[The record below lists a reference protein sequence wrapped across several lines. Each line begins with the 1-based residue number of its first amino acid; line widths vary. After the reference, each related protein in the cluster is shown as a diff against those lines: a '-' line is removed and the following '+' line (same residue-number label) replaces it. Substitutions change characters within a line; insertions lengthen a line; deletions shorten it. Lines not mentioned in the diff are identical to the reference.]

1 MSAISTPQN
10 FVQLLSNRELGA
22 RVPLSDQGLMQNIK
36 EGNYTKTILH
46 AHKEAIRGFDV
57 RGDLVAT
64 VGDTVKLWN
73 LKMGKCLWTFV
84 PSQKVEW
91 RENIKIVDNN
101 IICSSSGESL
111 NEDNGAIRIIDLQTG
126 IEKAAISNHQLEVSK
141 ICIIGR
147 RIFCVLKDGAIK
159 EWDLNGKFVQSIS
172 EDFSPLTLIDGL
184 GNFLVQVNH
193 DIIIHDVEEKTKRRV
208 ELSIAGQ
215 RIRQISSIHIESHR
229 LFCECLTEEKS
240 LYVFVINLKN
250 GAIIDQYRGAET
262 FTVRSIIADKEW
274 VYFGGMTGA
283 VVAVNLPEKRHVVL
297 DKGKPK
303 FSVHQVVL
311 ERRVLISQGVSWSL
325 NTELKFWDIRSMK
338 EITTMQLQNV
348 GKISFVAGKLLTV
361 IGRSLVQWD
370 YLVAHKGERIVE
382 NNEPVLESRVS
393 LSSLL
398 DDDDD
403 ECCLQ

>member
-64 VGDTVKLWN
+64 IGDTVKLWN

-84 PSQKVEW
+84 PSQKVKW
-91 RENIKIVDNN
+91 REKIKIVDNN

-126 IEKAAISNHQLEVSK
+126 VEKAVIKNHQLEVSE

-147 RIFCVLKDGAIK
+147 RIFCVLKDGPIK

-172 EDFSPLTLIDGL
+172 EDFSPLTLIGL
-184 GNFLVQVNH
+184 GNFLVQFN
-193 DIIIHDVEEKTKRRV
+193 DNIIIHDIEEKTKRRV

-229 LFCECLTEEKS
+229 LFCGCFAEEKS
-240 LYVFVINLKN
+240 PYVFVINLKN
-250 GAIIDQYRGAET
+250 GAIIDQYRGTET
-262 FTVRSIIADKEW
+262 FTVWSMIADKEW
-274 VYFGGMTGA
+274 VYFGGVDGE

-297 DKGKPK
+297 DKGRPK
-303 FSVHQVVL
+303 FNVHQVVL
-311 ERRVLISQGVSWSL
+311 ERRVLISQSDCSS
-325 NTELKFWDIRSMK
+325 NNELKFWDIRSMK
-338 EITTMQLQNV
+338 EIATMQLQNV
-348 GKISFVAGKLLTV
+348 GKISFVAGKLLAV

-382 NNEPVLESRVS
+382 NSEPVLESRVS

-398 DDDDD
+398 DEDNY